1 MFSLNDFVR
10 CGAAWV
16 QVRQKEEGHWSSSRA
31 VMASPSDTQSCQG
44 GREGDGLNVSVGE
57 PMRLRQKRD
66 CKPVLIGACLRVLR
80 MPIN

>member
-1 MFSLNDFVR
+1 MFSLSDLVR

-44 GREGDGLNVSVGE
+44 GREGDDLNVYSVGE

-66 CKPVLIGACLRVLR
+66 CKPVFGARLRVLR